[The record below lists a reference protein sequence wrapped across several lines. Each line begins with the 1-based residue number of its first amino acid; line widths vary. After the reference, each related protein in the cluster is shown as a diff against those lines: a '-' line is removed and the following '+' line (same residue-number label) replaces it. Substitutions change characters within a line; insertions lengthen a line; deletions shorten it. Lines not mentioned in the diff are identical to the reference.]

1 MPVGSA
7 DECMRTVARYLEGQG
22 VDVAV
27 QGDLHMLQAWMHGGR
42 NLDPVELSVL
52 FDEDGDEAVDAVVS
66 VRAWGLARCFE
77 GDRAAVAEAC
87 ERLNVLCLFAHFGIG
102 PADDEVFA
110 GMSTVVGG
118 PGSGAVCA
126 RLLHRVFRDVDD
138 GWPAIARALGA
149 WVPEGPGR

>member
-1 MPVGSA
+1 MGGA
-7 DECMRTVARYLEGQG
+7 EECMRTVVQYLEDQG
-22 VDVAV
+22 EDVGV
-27 QGDLHMLQAWMHGGR
+27 EDGVVRLQAHGGR

-66 VRAWGLARCFE
+66 VRAWELARCSE
-77 GDRAAVAEAC
+77 ENRAAVAKAC
-87 ERLNVLCLFAHFGIG
+87 EELNALCLFAHFGID

-118 PGSGAVCA
+118 PRSGAVCA